1 MDGALALFGNVAYEA
16 QQLTEDSWSRLSGH
30 PEMLRRIFVHCMPSW
45 LPTDKPIG
53 DVPFILMQVCRQWKE
68 IALATPQLW
77 SHFRIDVA
85 PTFSDAQFVGF
96 KRALSLWLE
105 YSGTEPLVFALV
117 KQGDTTEQ
125 QWPLLRELYLMLR
138 GHEKRWS
145 KALFQV
151 PARVLRARARDVEIC
166 STTLQELELVFGE
179 RTAESQ
185 WDTGVLPFSLLQCTR
200 LQKIAAQG
208 NQILFLDR
216 LSPSVEELDLR
227 DFHLSVQQLRP
238 EECPGGRESIY
249 YVPCNV
255 HTLVC
260 RNVRLDFLLL
270 ACFHIAFPKLRTLAI
285 GYVNHCIPMQQ
296 EFARLHER
304 PVEGRFVWL
313 SLLES
318 LSLKIHIWVLLDHL
332 VAPRLRGL
340 EIAEERPEAERA
352 DAAWWMLSSRRI
364 IEFIQRNH
372 CALTTLNLK
381 SCSIDEESLLEILR
395 YMPDLVY
402 LDVHLAEHPLSDT
415 FLFKLS
421 LNQPGRV
428 RDVGERILHDE
439 CNLCPLLKRLY
450 VAPAV
455 TTTHR
460 FTFPFLT
467 QLVFSRHFHT
477 RAPPPPYAV
486 SVYGLG
492 LSLAYEDEGPRC
504 RCAWEELA
512 LPILDV
518 ECEELWMK
526 AGYAEETRIWSTT
539 HAQSY
544 CAV

>member
-1 MDGALALFGNVAYEA
+1 MDGVLGLLRNAANEA
-16 QQLTEDSWSRLSGH
+16 QQLAFDPWSRLSGR
-30 PEMLRRIFVHCMPSW
+30 PEILKRIFVHCMPSW
-45 LPTDKPIG
+45 LPTEKPVG
-53 DVPFILMQVCRQWKE
+53 DVPFILMHVCRQWKE
-68 IALATPQLW
+68 IVLETPQLW

-85 PTFSDAQFVGF
+85 PTFSNEQLVGY
-96 KRALSLWLE
+96 KNTLSLRLE
-105 YSGTEPLVFALV
+105 YSGNEPLVFALI
-117 KQGDTTEQ
+117 KQGETTEQ
-125 QWPLLRELYLMLR
+125 QWLLLSELYVMLRER
-138 GHEKRWS
+138 QGRWS
-145 KALFQV
+145 KVLFQV
-151 PARVLRARARDVEIC
+151 PARVLRARAREVEIC
-166 STTLQELELVFGE
+166 SRSLQELQLVFSE
-179 RTAESQ
+179 RNAGSQ
-185 WDTGVLPFSLLQCTR
+185 WDTGVVPLLLLQCTS
-200 LQKIAAQG
+200 LKKVEAQG
-208 NQILFLDR
+208 CQILFLDR

-227 DFHLSVQQLRP
+227 DFYLSVQQLRP
-238 EECPGGRESIY
+238 EECQGRESIY

-260 RNVRLDFLLL
+260 RNVRLHSLLL
-270 ACFHIAFPKLRTLAI
+270 ASFHIAFPKLKTLAI
-285 GYVNHCIPMQQ
+285 GYANHCIPSQS

-304 PVEGRFVWL
+304 PVEGRFIWL

-318 LSLKIHIWVLLDHL
+318 LSLKVHIWVLLDHL

-340 EIAEERPEAERA
+340 EIAEERPETERA
-352 DAAWWMLSSRRI
+352 DAAWWVLSSRRI

-372 CALTTLNLK
+372 CALTTLNLTA
-381 SCSIDEESLLEILR
+381 CSIDEESLLEILR
-395 YMPDLVY
+395 YTPDLVF
-402 LDVHLAEHPLSDT
+402 LDVHLTEHPLSDT
-415 FLFKLS
+415 FLFELS

-477 RAPPPPYAV
+477 RAPPPPYAA

-518 ECEELWMK
+518 ECEELRMK